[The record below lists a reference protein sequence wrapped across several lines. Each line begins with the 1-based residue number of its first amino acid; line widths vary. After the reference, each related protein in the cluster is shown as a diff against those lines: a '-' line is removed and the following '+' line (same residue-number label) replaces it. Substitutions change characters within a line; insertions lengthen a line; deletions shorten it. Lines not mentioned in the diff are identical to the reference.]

1 MIMKKIAYLFVIL
14 SAVLVCACHHSWT
27 NSPVAQYVALLD
39 AAAEKAENISS
50 LNELVN
56 VQDIIN
62 PQEAKQIIIDNRDY
76 PLSDDDKKA
85 LKKSFD
91 KLIRIAY
98 EKTAEY
104 GDLSDSMKKDTKK
117 QIEMI
122 VDFSNKRIDAANTLG
137 DLLSL

>member
-1 MIMKKIAYLFVIL
+1 MKKSVYLFIL
-14 SAVLVCACHHSWT
+14 LLVACLGSCRHNWT

-62 PQEAKQIIIDNRDY
+62 PQEARQIIIDNRDY
-76 PLSDDDKKA
+76 PLDNDDKKA

-91 KLIRIAY
+91 KLIRVAY

-122 VDFSNKRIDAANTLG
+122 VDFSNKKIDAATTLG